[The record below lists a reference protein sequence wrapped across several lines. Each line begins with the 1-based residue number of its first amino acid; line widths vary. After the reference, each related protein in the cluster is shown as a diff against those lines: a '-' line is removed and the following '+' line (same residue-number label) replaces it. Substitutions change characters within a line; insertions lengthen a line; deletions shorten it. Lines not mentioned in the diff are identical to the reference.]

1 MMLPIRA
8 NANTVINENKP
19 SDAREVLSYYNREQY
34 GSNPLFYGPQYT
46 EAFAG
51 LDEKNP
57 YLDKAPNYERD
68 YKTGK
73 YVIVNNYKN
82 AEQNSDKKH
91 KTILPRLWSGDHVT
105 NYINFTNPPEFRLNP
120 DYSYENDLQ
129 KYGIDP
135 SQLSEEDYNKAIAQ
149 LKGEIEKIVIEFRQ
163 AYAQK
168 QIDNDGYVKFLRS
181 YGDYLIVEKP
191 ATADNLRFMVEYQF

>member
-19 SDAREVLSYYNREQY
+19 SDAREVLAYYNREQY

-51 LDEKNP
+51 LDKNNP

-73 YVIVNNYKN
+73 YVIVNNFKN
-82 AEQNSDKKH
+82 AEQNSDDDQ
-91 KTILPRLWSGDHVT
+91 KTILPRLWSGENIE

-120 DYSYENDLQ
+120 DYPYEDDLQ

-135 SQLSEEDYNKAIAQ
+135 SKLSEEDYN
-149 LKGEIEKIVIEFRQ
+149 
-163 AYAQK
+163 
-168 QIDNDGYVKFLRS
+168 
-181 YGDYLIVEKP
+181 
-191 ATADNLRFMVEYQF
+191 